1 MIFFLF
7 SIFCFSSFRPFSC
20 PTCHGQSITLFAY
33 HPLYRSTSF
42 VSLLLLPPSDSS
54 FIYRLPHSYFPG
66 LSCVRIGFLIYSSF
80 ISSSLFPP
88 LKLTGYQWFHS
99 PILPL
104 SAWGFILSAHSPFA
118 AWLRLETIPS
128 SPSIIPGIHHHHHT
142 TWKLPFFHTLPLV
155 ARSNTLFSH
164 PSLSLFS
171 RTFTLLV
178 ALNCAFVFWLLL
190 FFIIPFS
197 CFRCPSPAGPV
208 HGRIYKC
215 LTTESSPTRPLY
227 AMSLLQYQHCPDP
240 AISSITK
247 L

>member
-104 SAWGFILSAHSPFA
+104 SAWGVYTFGSFPICRLASPRNYTQF
-118 AWLRLETIPS
+118 TIHHTWYTPS
-128 SPSIIPGIHHHHHT
+128 SPYHLEASFLSYTPPCGPVQYPFFT
-142 TWKLPFFHTLPLV
+142 PLPFSFFPDFHSPRGPQLCICFLV
-155 ARSNTLFSH
+155 IIILYYSLFVFL
-164 PSLSLFS
+164 LSLPGWPCS
-171 RTFTLLV
+171 RP
-178 ALNCAFVFWLLL
+178 N
-190 FFIIPFS
+190 
-197 CFRCPSPAGPV
+197 R
-208 HGRIYKC
+208 
-215 LTTESSPTRPLY
+215 
-227 AMSLLQYQHCPDP
+227 
-240 AISSITK
+240 
-247 L
+247 

>member
-1 MIFFLF
+1 VV
-7 SIFCFSSFRPFSC
+7 SFP
-20 PTCHGQSITLFAY
+20 HFASLSLGG
-33 HPLYRSTSF
+33 LYFR
-42 VSLLLLPPSDSS
+42 LIPHLPPGFASKP
-54 FIYRLPHSYFPG
+54 YPVHHPSY
-66 LSCVRIGFLIYSSF
+66 LVYTII
-80 ISSSLFPP
+80 
-88 LKLTGYQWFHS
+88 
-99 PILPL
+99 
-104 SAWGFILSAHSPFA
+104 
-118 AWLRLETIPS
+118 TIP
-128 SPSIIPGIHHHHHT
+128 PGSF
-142 TWKLPFFHTLPLV
+142 LSFNFPFFHTLPLV

-197 CFRCPSPAGPV
+197 CFCCPSPAGPV
-208 HGRIYKC
+208 HGRIDKC